1 MRNTILAAAAA
12 FALVVATAPS
22 FAAPASESNGGQAQS
37 QNSNSHND
45 AAKCADILANQSGHQ
60 ASEVEFCKAQQ

>member
-22 FAAPASESNGGQAQS
+22 FAAPASENNSGQVQS
-37 QNSNSHND
+37 QNHNSAHDTLCNND
-45 AAKCADILANQSGHQ
+45 QRGAKPAYCY
-60 ASEVEFCKAQQ
+60 

>member
-22 FAAPASESNGGQAQS
+22 FAAPASENNGGQAQS
-37 QNSNSHND
+37 QYHNSSH
-45 AAKCADILANQSGHQ
+45 DILCNNDRGAKPDYCYQ
-60 ASEVEFCKAQQ
+60 